1 MTAFAQSPG
10 EPGRNPSADGVLKR
24 GQQRP
29 FAEAWKAADKDGDGF
44 ISREEFGQMP
54 RVRNLPEEKRPR
66 VFDRLDKDADGKLGP
81 NELGRMGNRPQDGQ
95 RPPMQRLWELDAD
108 RSGGVD
114 LEEFKG
120 GKLFQKLPPEK
131 QTEIFQRLDTNHD
144 GVITPK
150 DKPEPPFRRGN
161 GKPHPRR
168 AEEPGKPE
176 GPRIDPQRMIRQFD
190 EDGDGALSF
199 EEFRAGPAIKVL
211 TEDEQE
217 DRFEAM
223 DKNHDQKLTHE
234 DFPQLPPPVE
244 PKGEKIPPQ
253 P

>member
-10 EPGRNPSADGVLKR
+10 EPRRNPDPDGAVKR

-29 FAEAWKAADKDGDGF
+29 FAETWKAADKDGDGF
-44 ISREEFGQMP
+44 ISREEFDQMP
-54 RVRNLPEEKRPR
+54 RIRNLPEEKRPR
-66 VFDRLDKDADGKLGP
+66 VFERLDKDADGKLGR
-81 NELGRMGNRPQDGQ
+81 NELGRMGNRFQDGQ

-150 DKPEPPFRRGN
+150 DKPEPPFGRER

-168 AEEPGKPE
+168 AEGPE
-176 GPRIDPQRMIRQFD
+176 GPRMNPQHMIRQFD
-190 EDGDGALSF
+190 KDGDGALSF
-199 EEFRAGPAIKVL
+199 EEFRAGPAVKDL

-223 DKNHDQKLTHE
+223 DKNHDQKLTPE
-234 DFPQLPPPVE
+234 DFPAPPPPVE
-244 PKGEKIPPQ
+244 PKGEELPPH